1 MNNYASWNGARRG
14 AEGGVEGES
23 GVEERGERRKEGSG
37 GERGAEGGV
46 RSEEDGR
53 GGKRKSGDS

>member
-37 GERGAEGGV
+37 GKRGAEERGE
-46 RSEEDGR
+46 RREE
-53 GGKRKSGDS
+53 